1 MTAKT
6 TKVVSTGP
14 RPEGRRKR
22 LQQPQPKAGSAQRSR
37 SAARGGPAGAGV
49 GACVGV
55 DVGVDVG
62 VVMVFVRV
70 RVGHGCR
77 GEAQQD
83 SFCCW
88 IPRPHVITIRSS
100 RSGPGC
106 VSGH

>member
-1 MTAKT
+1 MRSPFS
-6 TKVVSTGP
+6 VSVTVMDI
-14 RPEGRRKR
+14 
-22 LQQPQPKAGSAQRSR
+22 AH
-37 SAARGGPAGAGV
+37 V
-49 GACVGV
+49 GL
-55 DVGVDVG
+55 DVG

-83 SFCCW
+83 SSCCW